1 MSYNPYDN
9 FIATLDQAAKAIGMP
24 EKDYATLKYPEREL
38 KIAIP
43 VKMDD
48 GTVKYYEGYR
58 VQHSTLRGPAKGGIR
73 YSPNVE
79 IHEVKALAAWMTIKC
94 AVSNIPYGGAKG
106 GVCVDPTKLSEG
118 ELERLTRRYTIG
130 ILPMIGPD
138 RDVPAPDMGTNSKI
152 MNWIMDTYSSF
163 QGNAIFGVVTGKD
176 IDNGGSLGRT
186 AATGYGVTLMAKE
199 YMAMYAMEPK
209 NVSIVIQGMGNV
221 GSISADMLYSLGCKV
236 VAVSDISG
244 GIRCMNG
251 LNIPE
256 IVAFTKQKKLLVDY
270 KSDAV
275 EHIDNRTLLTTKCT
289 FLIPAALENQIT
301 EEIVPDI
308 KAQVIIEAA
317 NGPTTVAAD
326 KLLAARKIP
335 VLPDIL
341 CNSGG
346 VIASY
351 CEWVQNVDVLVWDE
365 ERVNDTIERYMKA
378 ALKEVLAIGNKFG
391 ISYRLAAYG
400 LALKRLSA
408 SAKLRGFMP

>member
-1 MSYNPYDN
+1 MSYNAYDN

-48 GTVKYYEGYR
+48 GTVKYFEGYR
-58 VQHSTLRGPAKGGIR
+58 IQHSTLRGPAKGGIR

-79 IHEVKALAAWMTIKC
+79 INEVKALAAWMTIKC

-209 NVSIVIQGMGNV
+209 NVSVVIQGMGNV
-221 GSISADMLYSLGCKV
+221 GSISAEMIYALGCKI

-256 IVAFTKQKKLLVDY
+256 IVAFTKQKKLLIDY
-270 KSDAV
+270 KSDTV

-301 EEIVPDI
+301 EEIVPDL

-378 ALKEVLAIGNKFG
+378 ALKEVLAVGNKYG